1 MRHHTPKLI
10 GKESYR
16 EDLDEDIVAFR
27 LAVNA
32 VKAAIGG

>member
-1 MRHHTPKLI
+1 MQHHTPKLI
-10 GKESYR
+10 RNGSHR
-16 EDLDEDIVAFR
+16 EDPGEDIVAFR